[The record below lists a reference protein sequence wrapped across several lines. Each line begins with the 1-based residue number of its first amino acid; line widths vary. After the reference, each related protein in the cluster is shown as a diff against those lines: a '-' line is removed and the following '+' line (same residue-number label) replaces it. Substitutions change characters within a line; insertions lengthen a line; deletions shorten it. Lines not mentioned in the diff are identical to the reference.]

1 MHSHFDKAPELS
13 QYDESELLNMVATI
27 LAEPGELTALG
38 NDCLSA
44 INSEFIVRANRKPE
58 KEN

>member
-1 MHSHFDKAPELS
+1 MRAPELCE
-13 QYDESELLNMVATI
+13 YSEDDLLCMVATI